1 MTDAPSPV
9 DLAPSWEAMVRGMDA
24 RLAAAR
30 ARRDGAAG
38 EPAVGVGVVLVGPM
52 GAGKTTV
59 GRLVAERLSLAF
71 IDADDLFVRAH
82 GPIPAFFAEHGEP
95 AFRREEERVVAHVLE
110 QSEPCVL
117 ACGGG
122 AVLSAATRRRLTAS
136 PALVVS
142 LTVAE
147 EEALRRV
154 GGGAGRPVLAGDPA
168 GTWRRILAERAP
180 LYRAVAGAEVDG
192 TGRPPSEAASRI
204 VDLMIPPTPRSRTR
218 P

>member
-30 ARRDGAAG
+30 ARREGAAG

-147 EEALRRV
+147 
-154 GGGAGRPVLAGDPA
+154 
-168 GTWRRILAERAP
+168 
-180 LYRAVAGAEVDG
+180 
-192 TGRPPSEAASRI
+192 
-204 VDLMIPPTPRSRTR
+204 
-218 P
+218 

>member
-1 MTDAPSPV
+1 MTDAPSPA
-9 DLAPSWEAMVRGMDA
+9 DLAPSWEAMARWLDA

-30 ARRDGAAG
+30 ARRDATEG
-38 EPAVGVGVVLVGPM
+38 PTVRTGVVLVGPM

-59 GRLVAERLSLAF
+59 GRLVAERLWLAF
-71 IDADDLFVRAH
+71 VDADELFVRAH

-95 AFRREEERVVAHVLE
+95 AFRREEERVVAHVLDRP
-110 QSEPCVL
+110 EPCVL

-122 AVLSAATRRRLTAS
+122 AVLSAATRRRLAAS

-180 LYRAVAGAEVDG
+180 LYRQVADAEVDG

>member
-1 MTDAPSPV
+1 MTDAPSPA
-9 DLAPSWEAMVRGMDA
+9 DLAPSWEAMVRGLDA
-24 RLAAAR
+24 RLAGAR
-30 ARRDGAAG
+30 ARRDAGAALPMP
-38 EPAVGVGVVLVGPM
+38 PAGVVLVGPM

-59 GRLVAERLSLAF
+59 GRHVAERLCLAF
-71 IDADDLFVRAH
+71 VDADDLFVRAH

-95 AFRREEERVVAHVLE
+95 AFRREEERVVGHVLALP
-110 QSEPCVL
+110 EPCVL

-122 AVLSAATRRRLTAS
+122 AVLSPATRARLTAS

-180 LYRAVAGAEVDG
+180 FYREAADVEVDG
-192 TGRPPSEAASRI
+192 TGLSPSEVASRI
-204 VDLMIPPTPRSRTR
+204 VDLIPPTPRSRTR